1 MAIFKGSRYEYS
13 VIDYVASSLDL
24 IEEPVVLYSASD
36 LGLTSYWE
44 HTYVEG
50 ERLDQ
55 LSFKY
60 YKNPQYWWVIVE
72 YNPAIEDFINIK
84 PGTVFRIPNV

>member
-1 MAIFKGSRYEYS
+1 MTIFKGSRYEYS
-13 VIDYVASSLDL
+13 TIDYVSSSLSL

-36 LGLTSYWE
+36 LGLTNYWE

-60 YKNPQYWWVIVE
+60 YRNSQYWWVIVE
-72 YNPAIEDFINIK
+72 YNPAIEDFISIK
-84 PGTVFRIPNV
+84 PGTVLRIPNV